1 MKIDYIGHKY
11 IKTDSLYVHSHDI
24 WEIVIINEG
33 SGTLIADET
42 EYFFKKDS
50 IVCIPPKAVRY
61 NTYRT
66 DNVHSVILTSD
77 FINPPRN
84 EVIIFDDDS
93 TKTIQNLFNIIMA
106 QYYSSEPASN
116 EIIPHLANA
125 LGMIMKEM
133 IYAGYKFS
141 DVEKVKNAMITNFAN
156 PDYTIGDAMENTNY
170 SEAHFRKLF
179 QEEMGM
185 PPVKYL
191 LELRL
196 SSAAMQLKNRAN
208 SEMSIASIA
217 AESGFNDQGYFAR
230 KFKEKYKVTPREYCT
245 MCK

>member
-1 MKIDYIGHKY
+1 
-11 IKTDSLYVHSHDI
+11 
-24 WEIVIINEG
+24 
-33 SGTLIADET
+33 
-42 EYFFKKDS
+42 
-50 IVCIPPKAVRY
+50 
-61 NTYRT
+61 
-66 DNVHSVILTSD
+66 
-77 FINPPRN
+77 
-84 EVIIFDDDS
+84 
-93 TKTIQNLFNIIMA
+93 MA